1 MIANVCAIGDGKPYN
16 VALITLDPD
25 AALRCA
31 NDSEVLAAVDEQVQR
46 ANERLARVEQI
57 KRFKV
62 LPHDWIP
69 DGDEL
74 TPTSKLKRRAIAAK
88 YATEIEG
95 MYAAS

>member
-1 MIANVCAIGDGKPYN
+1 V
-16 VALITLDPD
+16 TLDRD
-25 AALRCA
+25 AVRGRGPGDL
-31 NDSEVLAAVDEQVQR
+31 DVLAEVHAQIQR

-57 KRFKV
+57 KRFTV
-62 LPHDWIP
+62 LPHDWTA

-88 YATEIEG
+88 YAAEIEA